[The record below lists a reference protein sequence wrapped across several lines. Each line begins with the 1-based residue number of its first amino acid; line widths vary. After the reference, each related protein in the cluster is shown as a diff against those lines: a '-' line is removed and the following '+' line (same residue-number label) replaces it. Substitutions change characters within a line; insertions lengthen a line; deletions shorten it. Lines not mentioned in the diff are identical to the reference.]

1 VSVTTLEPILCA
13 PRFTPH
19 ARLSTRQR
27 RRAIYEDAL
36 AVIEAHYGGDLG
48 VDALARAVLVSSR
61 QLQRAFA
68 EEGNTTVRRA
78 VYEVRMRRAAEL
90 LADGASAKAAGLGV
104 GYRSAAQFSRAF
116 TRHFGQTPTSY
127 RRNRD
132 GVASPASSTRPRTQ

>member
-1 VSVTTLEPILCA
+1 M
-13 PRFTPH
+13 
-19 ARLSTRQR
+19 STRQR

-36 AVIEAHYGGDLG
+36 AVIEAHYADDLG
-48 VDALARAVLVSSR
+48 VEALARAVLVSSR

-78 VYEVRMRRAAEL
+78 MYEVRMRRAAER
-90 LADGASAKAAGLGV
+90 LAAGASANAAGLGL

-127 RRNRD
+127 RRDRE
-132 GVASPASSTRPRTQ
+132 